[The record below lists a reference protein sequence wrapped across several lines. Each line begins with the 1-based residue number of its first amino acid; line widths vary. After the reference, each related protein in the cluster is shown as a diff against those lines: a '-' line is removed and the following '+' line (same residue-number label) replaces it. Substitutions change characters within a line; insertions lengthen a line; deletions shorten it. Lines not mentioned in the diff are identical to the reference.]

1 MDISNQIKKRR
12 TDMGLSQEELAER
25 IYVSRQTISNWETD
39 KTYPD
44 IQSLLLLSIL
54 FDTTIDVLV
63 KGDLDMMENTVA
75 SADAKRMRTLAIT
88 MSALLVLMIPF
99 ALAGIALWGPLG
111 ILLGLAPWAASMVVS
126 VILERI
132 KVENDV
138 QTYREILARLPKGQA
153 RRQDESHR
161 ARRQAPGENEE
172 SLQQQT
178 ALASSY
184 TRLGNWNRFYR
195 YRCNPRLCDG
205 DVLRHGS
212 AVLATHRRRNKTAG
226 TAAAPFPPI
235 FLALS

>member
-88 MSALLVLMIPF
+88 MSVLLVLMIPF

-138 QTYREILARLPKGQA
+138 QTFREILAFEKGEAIDRSTRSNRTIARQVKMKKIYGEKPLWQTVVRCLGIGIALGALGAIVGYASAMLFNTMLP
-153 RRQDESHR
+153 
-161 ARRQAPGENEE
+161 
-172 SLQQQT
+172 
-178 ALASSY
+178 
-184 TRLGNWNRFYR
+184 F
-195 YRCNPRLCDG
+195 
-205 DVLRHGS
+205 
-212 AVLATHRRRNKTAG
+212 
-226 TAAAPFPPI
+226 
-235 FLALS
+235 